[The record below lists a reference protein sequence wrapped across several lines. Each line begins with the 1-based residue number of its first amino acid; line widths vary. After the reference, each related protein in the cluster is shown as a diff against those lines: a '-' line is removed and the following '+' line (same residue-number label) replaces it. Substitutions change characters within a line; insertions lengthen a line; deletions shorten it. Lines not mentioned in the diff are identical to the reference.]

1 MFEISLSDPVE
12 LRDADDAALLAA
24 IEDCARAEVA
34 AGARRL
40 SAIAELTS
48 RRTGNDQRADWA
60 CDGWDCAAAEVAAAL
75 TVSHR
80 KASGQM
86 HLSLTLN
93 RLPQVA
99 ALFLAGQL
107 SARLVSIIAWRTYLV
122 RDPEALSLL
131 DAALAKH
138 ATAWGPLS
146 APKLEKAIDS
156 WIDRYDPA
164 ALRRTR
170 ISARSRDLCIG
181 DPDEDAGTAAL
192 WGRLFATDAAM
203 LDKRLTQLAHGVCD
217 DDPRTIAQRRADAL
231 GALAAGADRLTC
243 GCGNSDCPSSAGN
256 HRQATGVVIHV
267 VADAAALGAA
277 PDPRL
282 SGPEPALAPEAPAT
296 PAVKPPA
303 ALISGG
309 GVVPAPLLAE
319 LIRGGAAL
327 SRVRHPGDLRSEPH
341 YRPSAKLAEFVR
353 IRDMTC
359 RFRGCDQPTE
369 FCDID
374 HTLPYPLGPTHPSN
388 LKCLCRKH
396 HLLKTFWTGWRDVQ
410 LPDGTI
416 IWTAPNGHTYTT
428 HPDSRIFLPS
438 WHTTTAALPPAPSPP
453 AIGPTHTLLMPRRR
467 RTRAAEL
474 AHRIKRERAHVTQR
488 NKPPPSGGDTAVA
501 EGFEPPDG
509 VSRLSLSRRVH

>member
-217 DDPRTIAQRRADAL
+217 DDP
-231 GALAAGADRLTC
+231 
-243 GCGNSDCPSSAGN
+243 PN
-256 HRQATGVVIHV
+256 HR
-267 VADAAALGAA
+267 
-277 PDPRL
+277 
-282 SGPEPALAPEAPAT
+282 
-296 PAVKPPA
+296 PA
-303 ALISGG
+303 ARRCAGRAG
-309 GVVPAPLLAE
+309 
-319 LIRGGAAL
+319 
-327 SRVRHPGDLRSEPH
+327 
-341 YRPSAKLAEFVR
+341 
-353 IRDMTC
+353 
-359 RFRGCDQPTE
+359 
-369 FCDID
+369 
-374 HTLPYPLGPTHPSN
+374 
-388 LKCLCRKH
+388 
-396 HLLKTFWTGWRDVQ
+396 
-410 LPDGTI
+410 
-416 IWTAPNGHTYTT
+416 
-428 HPDSRIFLPS
+428 
-438 WHTTTAALPPAPSPP
+438 
-453 AIGPTHTLLMPRRR
+453 RRR
-467 RTRAAEL
+467 
-474 AHRIKRERAHVTQR
+474 
-488 NKPPPSGGDTAVA
+488 
-501 EGFEPPDG
+501 
-509 VSRLSLSRRVH
+509 

>member
-93 RLPQVA
+93 RLSQVA

-107 SARLVSIIAWRTYLV
+107 SARLVLIIAWRTYLV

-303 ALISGG
+303 AL
-309 GVVPAPLLAE
+309 
-319 LIRGGAAL
+319 
-327 SRVRHPGDLRSEPH
+327 
-341 YRPSAKLAEFVR
+341 
-353 IRDMTC
+353 
-359 RFRGCDQPTE
+359 
-369 FCDID
+369 
-374 HTLPYPLGPTHPSN
+374 
-388 LKCLCRKH
+388 
-396 HLLKTFWTGWRDVQ
+396 
-410 LPDGTI
+410 
-416 IWTAPNGHTYTT
+416 
-428 HPDSRIFLPS
+428 
-438 WHTTTAALPPAPSPP
+438 
-453 AIGPTHTLLMPRRR
+453 
-467 RTRAAEL
+467 
-474 AHRIKRERAHVTQR
+474 
-488 NKPPPSGGDTAVA
+488 
-501 EGFEPPDG
+501 
-509 VSRLSLSRRVH
+509 

>member
-24 IEDCARAEVA
+24 IEDCAR
-34 AGARRL
+34 
-40 SAIAELTS
+40 
-48 RRTGNDQRADWA
+48 
-60 CDGWDCAAAEVAAAL
+60 AEVAAAL

-243 GCGNSDCPSSAGN
+243 G
-256 HRQATGVVIHV
+256 RQH
-267 VADAAALGAA
+267 
-277 PDPRL
+277 
-282 SGPEPALAPEAPAT
+282 
-296 PAVKPPA
+296 
-303 ALISGG
+303 
-309 GVVPAPLLAE
+309 
-319 LIRGGAAL
+319 
-327 SRVRHPGDLRSEPH
+327 
-341 YRPSAKLAEFVR
+341 
-353 IRDMTC
+353 
-359 RFRGCDQPTE
+359 
-369 FCDID
+369 
-374 HTLPYPLGPTHPSN
+374 
-388 LKCLCRKH
+388 
-396 HLLKTFWTGWRDVQ
+396 
-410 LPDGTI
+410 
-416 IWTAPNGHTYTT
+416 
-428 HPDSRIFLPS
+428 
-438 WHTTTAALPPAPSPP
+438 
-453 AIGPTHTLLMPRRR
+453 
-467 RTRAAEL
+467 
-474 AHRIKRERAHVTQR
+474 
-488 NKPPPSGGDTAVA
+488 
-501 EGFEPPDG
+501 
-509 VSRLSLSRRVH
+509 

>member
-309 GVVPAPLLAE
+309 GCGARATAGRADPRWGRPQPRAPSRRSA
-319 LIRGGAAL
+319 IGAAL
-327 SRVRHPGDLRSEPH
+327 PAVGQ
-341 YRPSAKLAEFVR
+341 AGR
-353 IRDMTC
+353 IRPDP
-359 RFRGCDQPTE
+359 RHD
-369 FCDID
+369 
-374 HTLPYPLGPTHPSN
+374 LP
-388 LKCLCRKH
+388 
-396 HLLKTFWTGWRDVQ
+396 
-410 LPDGTI
+410 I
-416 IWTAPNGHTYTT
+416 
-428 HPDSRIFLPS
+428 
-438 WHTTTAALPPAPSPP
+438 
-453 AIGPTHTLLMPRRR
+453 PRLRP
-467 RTRAAEL
+467 
-474 AHRIKRERAHVTQR
+474 AHRILRHRPHTALPTRAHPPVQPEMPLPQT
-488 NKPPPSGGDTAVA
+488 PPSQDLL
-501 EGFEPPDG
+501 D
-509 VSRLSLSRRVH
+509 RLA

>member
-156 WIDRYDPA
+156 WIDRYDP
-164 ALRRTR
+164 
-170 ISARSRDLCIG
+170 
-181 DPDEDAGTAAL
+181 
-192 WGRLFATDAAM
+192 
-203 LDKRLTQLAHGVCD
+203 
-217 DDPRTIAQRRADAL
+217 
-231 GALAAGADRLTC
+231 
-243 GCGNSDCPSSAGN
+243 
-256 HRQATGVVIHV
+256 
-267 VADAAALGAA
+267 
-277 PDPRL
+277 
-282 SGPEPALAPEAPAT
+282 
-296 PAVKPPA
+296 
-303 ALISGG
+303 
-309 GVVPAPLLAE
+309 
-319 LIRGGAAL
+319 
-327 SRVRHPGDLRSEPH
+327 
-341 YRPSAKLAEFVR
+341 
-353 IRDMTC
+353 
-359 RFRGCDQPTE
+359 
-369 FCDID
+369 
-374 HTLPYPLGPTHPSN
+374 
-388 LKCLCRKH
+388 
-396 HLLKTFWTGWRDVQ
+396 
-410 LPDGTI
+410 
-416 IWTAPNGHTYTT
+416 
-428 HPDSRIFLPS
+428 
-438 WHTTTAALPPAPSPP
+438 
-453 AIGPTHTLLMPRRR
+453 
-467 RTRAAEL
+467 
-474 AHRIKRERAHVTQR
+474 
-488 NKPPPSGGDTAVA
+488 
-501 EGFEPPDG
+501 
-509 VSRLSLSRRVH
+509 